1 MITPIPLLAFAI
13 FFSCVSLVSH
23 PSIAIL
29 KCLWVEQQATGISLK
44 KTAGWDVLTASLEN
58 ITSWACLEI
67 SGLKDIFKI

>member
-1 MITPIPLLAFAI
+1 M
-13 FFSCVSLVSH
+13 SH